1 MLYRALSGTNAVRQ
15 TPLHCIYREH
25 GDDNDIVACRRVRHC
40 LLRGPRIPL
49 TREIARVVGYALSVF
64 RERRRDVRLGVH
76 TCVATLK
83 LSGLETLV

>member
-1 MLYRALSGTNAVRQ
+1 MQQ

-25 GDDNDIVACRRVRHC
+25 GDDNDIVAYRRVRHC

-64 RERRRDVRLGVH
+64 CERRRDDELGIH

-83 LSGLETLV
+83 LSGLDTLV